1 MKVKSKK
8 SLLFLI
14 LILVA
19 PIFLLVGCGEV
30 QSYNITATTNCQ
42 NGNVTGMGSFNDG
55 SRVTLTARG
64 VNNHRFIAWVYQNK
78 TILVN
83 NNTYDIETSSDSL
96 TSTLTFNASSYT
108 ADNYTAIFEDSRQMY
123 YTLSSYRVVEHA
135 EGEEIPEE
143 NLENQNVTCVG
154 NLSISIGENVLN
166 YRTPVNLTNQSF
178 LNTTTNFT
186 DMRDVF
192 RLTSQPYYVRFTFS
206 SNEFTSSKTIALTY
220 GNSSEQDEDGVEV
233 DFQTNGDIV
242 LTYSF
247 DMTKEETTDGE
258 EGTNDGEAKMLTSL
272 ILTLCPL
279 RAS

>member
-30 QSYNITATTNCQ
+30 QTYNITATTNCQ
-42 NGNVTGMGSFNDG
+42 NGNVTGMGRYDDG
-55 SRVTLTARG
+55 SRATLTARG
-64 VNNHRFIAWVYQNK
+64 VNNHKFIAWVYQNK

-83 NNTYDIETSSDSL
+83 NNTYTIETSEDGM

-108 ADNYTAIFEDSRQMY
+108 SDNYTAIFEDSRQMY

-166 YRTPVNLTNQSF
+166 YRNPVNLTNQSF
-178 LNTTTNFT
+178 LNTTTSFT

-192 RLTSQPYYVRFTFS
+192 RLTSQPYYVYFEFS
-206 SNEFTSSKTIALTY
+206 STGFSATKQIALTY
-220 GNSSEQDEDGVEV
+220 GTSSTQDDVDVTFEADGDV
-233 DFQTNGDIV
+233 V
-242 LTYSF
+242 LSYSF
-247 DMTKEETTDGE
+247 DLSTESADET
-258 EGTNDGEAKMLTSL
+258 NIVTSL
-272 ILTLCPL
+272 IITISPL
-279 RAS
+279 RAE

>member
-42 NGNVTGMGSFNDG
+42 NGNVTGMGRYDDG

-83 NNTYDIETSSDSL
+83 NNTYNIETSSDSL

-166 YRTPVNLTNQSF
+166 YRNPVSLTNQSF
-178 LNTTTNFT
+178 LNTTTSFT
-186 DMRDVF
+186 DIRDVF
-192 RLTSQPYYVRFTFS
+192 RLSTQPYHVRFSFS
-206 SNEFTSSKTIALTY
+206 TGEFKTTKDITLTY
-220 GNSSEQDEDGVEV
+220 GTSDEQDGV
-233 DFQTNGDIV
+233 DITFKTNGDIV
-242 LTYSF
+242 LSCSF
-247 DMTKEETTDGE
+247 DLTTEAEDET
-258 EGTNDGEAKMLTSL
+258 NILTAL
-272 ILTLCPL
+272 ILTISPL
-279 RAS
+279 RVS

>member
-64 VNNHRFIAWVYQNK
+64 VNKHRFIAWVYQNK
-78 TILVN
+78 TILVS
-83 NNTYDIETSSDSL
+83 NNTYNIETSSDSL

-166 YRTPVNLTNQSF
+166 YRNPVNLTNQSF
-178 LNTTTNFT
+178 LNTTTNFQ
-186 DMRDVF
+186 DIRDVF
-192 RLTSQPYYVRFTFS
+192 SLSTQPYHVYFEFS
-206 SNEFTSSKTIALTY
+206 TGKFKTTKDITLTY
-220 GNSSEQDEDGVEV
+220 GTSDEQDGVDITFE
-233 DFQTNGDIV
+233 TNGDIV
-242 LTYSF
+242 LFCSF
-247 DMTKEETTDGE
+247 DLTTEAEDET
-258 EGTNDGEAKMLTSL
+258 NILTAL
-272 ILTLCPL
+272 ILTISPL